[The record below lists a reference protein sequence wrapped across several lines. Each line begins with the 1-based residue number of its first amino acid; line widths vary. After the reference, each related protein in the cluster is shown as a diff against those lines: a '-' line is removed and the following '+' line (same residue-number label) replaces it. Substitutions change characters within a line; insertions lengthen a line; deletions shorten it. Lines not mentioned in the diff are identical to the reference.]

1 MDSPKVSRPRPLLS
15 STTLPTC
22 APVYQCTQYRPFLDT
37 SLKMARVFFDR
48 LASSPNTID
57 GVPAWDFDAPPP
69 TSADT
74 TAASVAAAGFVHLAD
89 GLEQANDASEAQ
101 LWVDRSFKVS

>member
-1 MDSPKVSRPRPLLS
+1 
-15 STTLPTC
+15 
-22 APVYQCTQYRPFLDT
+22 
-37 SLKMARVFFDR
+37 MARLFIDR

-74 TAASVAAAGFVHLAD
+74 SAASLTAASFMHLAD
-89 GLEQANDASEAQ
+89 GLEKANNASEAQ